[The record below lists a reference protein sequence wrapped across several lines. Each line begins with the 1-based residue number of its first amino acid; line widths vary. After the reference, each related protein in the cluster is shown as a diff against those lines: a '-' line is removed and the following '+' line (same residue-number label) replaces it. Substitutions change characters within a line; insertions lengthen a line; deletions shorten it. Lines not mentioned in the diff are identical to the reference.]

1 VPAPLPGQ
9 SASVHPVGAR
19 LQIHLLGRFEVA
31 RDGVPIPASAWRRR
45 RPADLLT
52 LLALTPGRTLPRQ
65 AVYDALWPG
74 KDPAAGA
81 NNLHRALYDLRQV
94 LGSRDVDVTP
104 TGVSLEPSAWVDAE
118 EVERAV
124 RAGGLE
130 RFRTAVA
137 LYRGDLVPD
146 DGQATWLHDHR
157 RRLRGLFAEAA
168 HPVARQEALAGN
180 PGAAIPLLRRLLVA
194 DPSSEEAHQLL
205 MRLLAEDGRR
215 TEALHQFD
223 ACAAA
228 KRAAGLGA
236 PSLDTEDLRDAIARG
251 EVGPSG
257 DAEGDGLRRLARR
270 LLGRERL
277 PPLRGREGV
286 VAWLDAL
293 LARGHGAVVLLGE
306 RGAGATRAALEGAR
320 LAQGRGFAV
329 LGGVAPAGP
338 GAPGA
343 LFADLLS
350 AERHAHPAFGH
361 DPFRAA
367 TPGPGRRP
375 EEVRRALFQGVRDA
389 LVAAAEG
396 RPLFLLLD
404 DLHAA
409 DPTSL
414 ELLHDLLRQAPAL
427 RLVVVAT
434 CHEDAVH
441 TGAPLQAALAHLD
454 TERLARGLHVP
465 ALSLAGTREQLGDL
479 LEAVPAE
486 PLAASVHRATDGR
499 PACVEAVVAAWRHT
513 GRVPEDPQAAVRAA
527 VAALP
532 APVAA
537 WISAAAL
544 LGRRFDLALAAATA
558 GLAPGEAPRA
568 LQAAVGAGLVD
579 DTGDLARFHCAMAQ
593 EAALAVR
600 PAGALP
606 VLHAA
611 AAAALEAA
619 AALPGA
625 EPAPEAV
632 AWHWLRSPTPSRAIP
647 ALLAAGHRA
656 AGMGSQA
663 EAAGLLEEALAR
675 AAQSGAISGE
685 ARREALDALARA
697 RLVLGE
703 VPALLRAVEAAM
715 EPAGGAPPPPE
726 RRTRAHRWAALA
738 QVALGDLAAALRLVD
753 DGLAEVEGGLADEAA
768 PLLHLRAQ
776 LLWHEGRF
784 GEAGAAAARC
794 ADAGDRAGDA
804 DLSARGRDLS
814 ALAAGMLGA
823 PPGPPADAVA
833 PADRRL
839 QDRAPEHPFD
849 VHLVLWERDLLCGWT
864 AERLLHA
871 ARLHAARAGARGAVD
886 ASGTSLL
893 GEGQA
898 LLLLDRTVQAE
909 AALRRAVA
917 IHRAAG
923 DGLGEA
929 LSLDRLG
936 GALAARGAHE
946 EALAVLSEGVVAA
959 ERGALR
965 RHATCRLHA
974 TLAAAWLAAHDV
986 HAAEAATRQAAD
998 ELERHGSCLVCEAA
1012 LRKQLL
1018 RVALALGRLDE
1029 AGAEARAL
1037 EALAVRRGG
1046 ALLAGEAALSRARV
1060 LAAEGRLGE
1069 AQASFAE
1076 ARQRFRAAG
1085 ARWKSERAA
1094 ALEDRWMGRPEVR

>member
-1 VPAPLPGQ
+1 M
-9 SASVHPVGAR
+9 GAR
-19 LQIHLLGRFEVA
+19 LEIRLLGRFEVS

-52 LLALTPGRTLPRQ
+52 LLALTPGRSLSRQ

-94 LGSRDVDVTP
+94 LGSRDVDVTA
-104 TGVSLEPSAWVDAE
+104 TGVALKDHAWVDAAA
-118 EVERAV
+118 VEQAV
-124 RAGGLE
+124 RAGGLD
-130 RFRTAVA
+130 RYRTAVA

-146 DGQATWLHDHR
+146 DEEAAWLHDHR
-157 RRLRGLFAEAA
+157 RRLRALFAEAA
-168 HPVARQEALAGN
+168 HPVAREEVVAGN
-180 PGAAIPLLRRLLVA
+180 PGAAIPLLRRLLGA
-194 DPSSEEAHQLL
+194 DPASEEAHQFL

-215 TEALHQFD
+215 AEALHQYD

-236 PSLDTEDLRDAIARG
+236 PSLDTEALRDAIARG
-251 EVGPSG
+251 EVGPTG
-257 DAEGDGLRRLARR
+257 DAGRDATRRLARR

-277 PPLRGREGV
+277 APLRGREGV
-286 VAWLDAL
+286 VAWLEAL
-293 LARGHGAVVLLGE
+293 LSRGHGAVVLLGE
-306 RGAGATRAALEGAR
+306 PGAGATRAALEGAR
-320 LAQGRGFAV
+320 LAQARGFAV
-329 LGGVAPAGP
+329 LGGVAPAVP

-343 LFADLLS
+343 LFADLLA
-350 AERHAHPAFGH
+350 AERRAHPALGH

-367 TPGPGRRP
+367 TPGPARRP
-375 EEVRRALFQGVRDA
+375 EAVRRALFEGVREA
-389 LVAAAEG
+389 LVAAADG

-404 DLHAA
+404 DLHGA

-414 ELLHDLLRQAPAL
+414 ELLHDLLRHAPAL

-441 TGAPLQAALAHLD
+441 AGAPLQSALAHLD

-465 ALSLAGTREQLGDL
+465 RLSLAGTREQLGDL
-479 LEAVPAE
+479 LEAVPSE
-486 PLAASVHRATDGR
+486 PLATSVHRATDGR
-499 PACVEAVVAAWRHT
+499 PACVEAVVTAWRQT
-513 GRVPEDPQAAVRAA
+513 GRVPEDPRAALEAA
-527 VAALP
+527 VASLP
-532 APVAA
+532 TPVAA
-537 WISAAAL
+537 WLSAAAL
-544 LGRRFDLALAAATA
+544 LGRRFDAALAAAAA
-558 GLAPGEAPRA
+558 GLAPAEAPRA
-568 LQAAVGAGLVD
+568 LQVAVAVGLVD
-579 DTGDLARFHCAMAQ
+579 DTGELARFHCALAQ

-619 AALPGA
+619 GAGPGA
-625 EPAPEAV
+625 EPSPEAV
-632 AWHWLRSPTPSRAIP
+632 AWHWLRSPTPVRAVP
-647 ALLAAGHRA
+647 ALLLAGHRA

-663 EAAGLLEEALAR
+663 EAAGWLEEALAL
-675 AAQSGAISGE
+675 AGHGGIVSGE
-685 ARREALDALARA
+685 ARREALDALGRA

-703 VPALLRAVEAAM
+703 VPALLRAVEAAAD
-715 EPAGGAPPPPE
+715 PSGGEAPPPE
-726 RRTRAHRWAALA
+726 RRSRSRRWGALA
-738 QVALGDLAAALRLVD
+738 QVALGDLGAALRVVD
-753 DGLAEVEGGLADEAA
+753 DGLFEAEGDQADEAV
-768 PLLHLRAQ
+768 PLLHLQAQ

-784 GEAGAAAARC
+784 GDALAAATCC
-794 ADAGDRAGDA
+794 AEAADRSGDA
-804 DLSARGRDLS
+804 DLAARGRDL
-814 ALAAGMLGA
+814 ATLAAGMLGE
-823 PPGPPADAVA
+823 PLRPPADAVDPVA
-833 PADRRL
+833 RRR

-849 VHLVLWERDLLCGWT
+849 VHLVLWERDLLCGWQ
-864 AERLLHA
+864 AERLLQA
-871 ARLHAARAGARGAVD
+871 ARLHGARAEARGAS
-886 ASGTSLL
+886 AGSGLL

-898 LLLLDRTVQAE
+898 LLLLGRTAE
-909 AALRRAVA
+909 AEEALRRAVA
-917 IHRAAG
+917 LHRAAG

-946 EALAVLSEGVVAA
+946 EALEVLSEGVVAA
-959 ERGALR
+959 ERGALV

-986 HAAEAATRQAAD
+986 HAAEAAARESAE

-1037 EALAVRRGG
+1037 EALAARRGG
-1046 ALLAGEAALSRARV
+1046 ALLAGEAALSRGRV
-1060 LAAEGRLGE
+1060 LAAEGLLGE

-1085 ARWKSERAA
+1085 ARWKSERTA
-1094 ALEDRWMGRPEVR
+1094 ALEARWVGRPEVR